1 MKLYEFFGKN
11 VVVHS
16 KCGKVLSGK
25 VRGYSSALD
34 NPEGKS
40 SIGIGYYEIFEDEIE
55 SIEEVKSKV
64 TQTTEIRK
72 SEP

>member
-16 KCGKVLSGK
+16 KYGKVLSGK
-25 VRGYSSALD
+25 VTGYSSALD

-40 SIGIGYYEIFEDEIE
+40 SIDIGYYEVFEDEIE
-55 SIEEVKSKV
+55 SIEEIKE
-64 TQTTEIRK
+64 T
-72 SEP
+72 